1 MLWVQKENLNNRVTP
16 YEVGQASLVP
26 LSQALQM
33 GYRWERLSDGGP
45 CGRGECD
52 MWPGGQ
58 FLVLTRVYQPR
69 GPSMGDVTGQGWDPP
84 RGCQTSL
91 HRGGN
96 RDRTGPPRLTA
107 THLELDV
114 DEAT

>member
-69 GPSMGDVTGQGWDPP
+69 GHSMGDVTGQGWDPP

-96 RDRTGPPRLTA
+96 RDRTGLPRLTA
-107 THLELDV
+107 MHLELDV